1 MNQTKRQPSTAT
13 TCTTG
18 SGNRGEANDPHS
30 EATTEEVAPD
40 EETVDAPAPTR
51 LAALLGLHAG
61 LKTYMAV
68 REVPTPALPRFAS
81 LPRDLRGPSRRSR
94 RADRPQT
101 VDAPPTSAEPASDTA
116 AARSADGPRRP
127 KRVPPHGLR
136 HSALMGGLDR
146 RLTAVDVKRLIRHFG
161 TGYVEAILRQTKR

>member
-13 TCTTG
+13 TCTTV
-18 SGNRGEANDPHS
+18 SGNRGEARDPQS
-30 EATTEEVAPD
+30 EAAAGEVAPN

-51 LAALLGLHAG
+51 LAAILGLHAA

-68 REVPTPALPRFAS
+68 REAPTLAFPRFAP

-94 RADRPQT
+94 RADRRQT
-101 VDAPPTSAEPASDTA
+101 VDAQPTSAEPASDTA
-116 AARSADGPRRP
+116 AARSAAGPRRP

-136 HSALMGGLDR
+136 HSALMCGPDR

-161 TGYVEAILRQTKR
+161 NGYVEAILRQTKR